1 MVRDPASMSDRELA
15 EWAASLDADARRRI
29 QTALLVAAERSN
41 GSNNYTAA
49 AGSNPT
55 GGSSYSAAAGYNPA
69 GTNQETL
76 PLPPPPGSATAAVPE
91 SLPQCSL
98 RPLVLPYVVQAK
110 GQTAQA
116 TATPRALLL
125 ALSRCW
131 VRRRLRPQHIGAV
144 AYRFLPDK
152 GAQQALF

>member
-76 PLPPPPGSATAAVPE
+76 PLPPPPGQRRPRCQKACPNAAYGLSFCRMWCKRKDKPHKR
-91 SLPQCSL
+91 
-98 RPLVLPYVVQAK
+98 RPHRGHY
-110 GQTAQA
+110 
-116 TATPRALLL
+116 
-125 ALSRCW
+125 CW
-131 VRRRLRPQHIGAV
+131 PCHDAG
-144 AYRFLPDK
+144 YGPDSDRST
-152 GAQQALF
+152 